1 MSRSSRAVACDDIEP
16 RSSDGDDTEARARRR
31 RRDDARRDVV
41 MSRCHHRLLPPSLPS
56 RVKAAARIRPIR
68 PASSHTSRAPHG
80 ETGLSPHASRPTR
93 NARAEMSS
101 PAAPRMIHQRAVDPP
116 PLPPPIQHARSHV
129 CGRAPARRFSL
140 PRVPRAPARPFFPPP
155 RSARRKYSHQKRVCV
170 RREGTHATAAR
181 VCRPRLP
188 SLVAVADSCA
198 FRVPAPWDIFALECP
213 N

>member
-116 PLPPPIQHARSHV
+116 PSPLPSNTRARTSAVERRPAASHSPAF
-129 CGRAPARRFSL
+129 RERQPAPFS
-140 PRVPRAPARPFFPPP
+140 
-155 RSARRKYSHQKRVCV
+155 
-170 RREGTHATAAR
+170 
-181 VCRPRLP
+181 RPRDPPAENTRIRNAFACVGKEPTRPPLACVARACRRSSP
-188 SLVAVADSCA
+188 WRIRALSASL
-198 FRVPAPWDIFALECP
+198 RRGIFLH
-213 N
+213 